1 MILVDTT
8 IWIDFFS
15 KKLSAYKKELH
26 RLIEEEED
34 VSLLDITL
42 TEILQGIKEDID
54 FEKTKEHLLQF
65 PVYRPKGIETFILS
79 AQIYRLCRREGKT
92 IRNVVDCLIAACA
105 IEHNLP
111 LFHNDRDFDLISEVA
126 GLKIYQLP
134 VVKDY

>member
-15 KKLSAYKKELH
+15 KRSSLYKEELH

-34 VSLLDITL
+34 ICLLDITL
-42 TEILQGIKEDID
+42 TEILQGIKEDGE
-54 FEKTKEHLLQF
+54 FEKTKEHLFQV
-65 PVYRPKGIETFILS
+65 PIYRPKGIETFILS

-92 IRNVVDCLIAACA
+92 IRRTIDCLIAACA

-111 LFHNDRDFDLISEVA
+111 LFHNDRDFDVISEIA
-126 GLKIYQLP
+126 GLKICNYLP
-134 VVKDY
+134 I